1 VGKKLWSGIKKVFHT
16 LGLITNFIL
25 LAAFYFVPIGV
36 YALFA
41 RLARRDF
48 LDIRDGSRP
57 SFWKPRRPD
66 EPTLERARRQ
76 S

>member
-1 VGKKLWSGIKKVFHT
+1 MAKTLWLGIKKVFHT
-16 LGLITNFIL
+16 LGLFTNFIL
-25 LAAFYFVPIGV
+25 LAVFYFGPVGI

-57 SFWKPRRPD
+57 SFWKPRRPE

>member
-1 VGKKLWSGIKKVFHT
+1 MAKKLWLGIKKVFHT
-16 LGLITNFIL
+16 LGLVTNFIL
-25 LAAFYFVPIGV
+25 LALFYFVPVGI

-48 LDIRDGSRP
+48 LDVRSGDRQ
-57 SFWKPRRPD
+57 SFWKPRRLE